1 MVAVLLSLDPVTFE
15 IVKNSLVS
23 LAEEMGVVL
32 RRASFSANIKERRDF
47 SCALFDAEGR
57 LAAQAEHIPVHL
69 GAMPHSVKTIIE
81 EHEGNIA
88 EGDEFILNDP
98 FRGGTHLPDITIA
111 SPISHNN
118 QLVAFAANR
127 AHHSDVGGG
136 TPGSM
141 SSLSTDVFQEGIRI
155 PPVKLSEKGRVNRSL
170 LDLILSNVRTPKERL
185 GDIRAQEAANT
196 AGTKR
201 FGELARKMGIK
212 TVLTGMHQLMDYSA
226 RLMKEEVGK
235 IPKGS
240 ARAVD
245 FLDDDGFGTR
255 NIPIRV
261 KLTVG
266 DGKTV
271 FDFTGSSP
279 QVKGPLNAVYSI
291 TLSAVYYVVRCVTD
305 PNIPPNEGCFRP
317 VEVIAPRGTIVNA
330 QPPAP
335 VAGGNVE
342 TSQRIVDVALK
353 AFGSIVPDRICAA
366 CQGTMNNVTIGG
378 MDPRT
383 GRYFTYYET
392 IAGGFGGR
400 HRKDGIDGIHSH
412 MTNTL
417 NTPIEALEQ
426 AFPLRAHRYTLLKGS
441 GGRGR
446 FRGGLGVRRE
456 VEVLAD
462 EALVSLLGERRMVR
476 PWGFRGG
483 RPGSPGVYSVIHK
496 GKGIE
501 TLSSKCTVGVR
512 KGDVVSVSTPGGGGY
527 GRTEERSPNLVTADR
542 LDGKA

>member
-1 MVAVLLSLDPVTFE
+1 MTFE

-23 LAEEMGVVL
+23 VAEEMGVVL
-32 RRASFSANIKERRDF
+32 RRSSFSANIKERRDF
-47 SCALFDAEGR
+47 SCALFDEEGR
-57 LAAQAEHIPVHL
+57 LVAQAEHIPVHL
-69 GAMPHSVKTIIE
+69 GAMPHSVKTILK
-81 EHEGNIA
+81 EHRGDIA
-88 EGDEFILNDP
+88 DGDEFILNDP

-111 SPISHNN
+111 SSIFYKG
-118 QLVAFAANR
+118 QLVGFAANR

-155 PPVKLSEKGRVNRSL
+155 PPIKLSEKGKVNRHL

-185 GDIRAQEAANT
+185 GDIRAQEAANNI
-196 AGTKR
+196 GKER
-201 FGELARKMGIK
+201 FAELARKLGVK
-212 TVLTGMHQLMDYSA
+212 TVLTGTRQLMDYSA
-226 RLMKEEVGK
+226 RLMRKEIGK

-245 FLDDDGFGTR
+245 YLDDDGFDAK
-255 NIPIRV
+255 NIPIKV
-261 KLTVG
+261 KLTIG
-266 DGKTV
+266 DGRAV
-271 FDFTGSSP
+271 FDFIGSSQ
-279 QVKGPLNAVYSI
+279 QVKGPVNAVYSI

-305 PNIPPNEGCFRP
+305 PNIPPNDGCFRP
-317 VEVIAPRGTIVNA
+317 VQVVAPSGTVVNA

-353 AFGSIVPDRICAA
+353 AFGSLVPERICAA

-378 MDPRT
+378 TDPRT

-392 IAGGFGGR
+392 VAGGFGGR
-400 HRKDGIDGIHSH
+400 HNKDGIDGIHSH

-417 NTPIEALEQ
+417 NTPVEAIEAG
-426 AFPLRAHRYTLLKGS
+426 FPLRVSRYELIAGS

-456 VEVLAD
+456 VEILSD
-462 EALVSLLGERRMVR
+462 EATISVLGDRHKIP
-476 PWGFRGG
+476 PWGFQGG
-483 RPGSPGVYSVIHK
+483 ETGAAGEYALLHRDGR
-496 GKGIE
+496 IE
-501 TLSSKCTVGVR
+501 TLPSKITTR
-512 KGDVVSVSTPGGGGY
+512 AQRNDVLSVSTPGGGGF
-527 GRTEERSPNLVTADR
+527 GNPKKRPLSLTNNDR

>member
-1 MVAVLLSLDPVTFE
+1 LSKLDPVTFE

-32 RRASFSANIKERRDF
+32 RRSGFSANIKERRDF

-57 LAAQAEHIPVHL
+57 LVAQAEHIPVHL
-69 GAMPHSVKTIIE
+69 GAMPHSVKTVLQE
-81 EHEGNIA
+81 YEDGIA

-98 FRGGTHLPDITIA
+98 FRGGTHLPDITMV
-111 SPISHNN
+111 SPIFYRGER
-118 QLVAFAANR
+118 VGFAANR

-141 SSLSTDVFQEGIRI
+141 SALSTDVFQEGIRI
-155 PPVKLSEKGRVNRSL
+155 PPVKLADKGRVNSQL
-170 LDLILSNVRTPKERL
+170 LDFILSNVRTPKERL
-185 GDIRAQEAANT
+185 GDLRAQQAANNV
-196 AGTKR
+196 GTKR
-201 FGELARKMGIK
+201 FAELAGKMGIR
-212 TVLTGMHQLMDYSA
+212 TVLTGMSQLMDYSS
-226 RLMKEEVGK
+226 RLMLREIRK
-235 IPKGS
+235 IPSGS
-240 ARAVD
+240 SRAVD
-245 FLDDDGFGTR
+245 YLDNDGFDAA
-255 NIPIRV
+255 NIPIKV

-266 DGKTV
+266 NGKLV
-271 FDFTGSSP
+271 FDFTGSSK
-279 QVKGPLNAVYSI
+279 QVKGPVNAVYSI

-305 PNIPPNEGCFRP
+305 PNIAPNEGCFRP
-317 VEVIAPRGTIVNA
+317 IEVIAPQGTIVNA

-353 AFGSIVPDRICAA
+353 AFGSIVPERVCAA

-378 MDPRT
+378 TDPKT

-400 HRKDGIDGIHSH
+400 YQRDGIDGVHSH

-417 NTPIEALEQ
+417 NTPVEALESG
-426 AFPLRAHRYTLLKGS
+426 FPLRVRRYELVPGS

-456 VEVLAD
+456 VEVLSD
-462 EALVSLLGERRMVR
+462 EVTVSLLGDRQLTA
-476 PWGFRGG
+476 PWGFQGG
-483 RPGSPGVYSVIHK
+483 KAGAPGQYSLLRK
-496 GKGIE
+496 DDLAKN
-501 TLSSKCTVGVR
+501 LASKSTTR
-512 KGDVVSVSTPGGGGY
+512 MRRGDVLSVSTPGGGGY
-527 GRTEERSPNLVTADR
+527 GPPNRRAAQLEKSDG
-542 LDGKA
+542 LDGKL